1 VAQFYSIKG
10 SLIMLREIFNN
21 DDELKLFCE
30 HMARKA
36 NEQINADAEAAAI
49 EPIVEVSV
57 DTIRSA
63 VREFVK

>member
-1 VAQFYSIKG
+1 
-10 SLIMLREIFNN
+10 MLREIFNN